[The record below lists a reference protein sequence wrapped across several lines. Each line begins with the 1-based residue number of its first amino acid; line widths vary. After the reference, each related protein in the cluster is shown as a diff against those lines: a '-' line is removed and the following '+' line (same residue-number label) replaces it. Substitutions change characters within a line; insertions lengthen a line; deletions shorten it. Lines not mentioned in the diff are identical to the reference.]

1 MPSPVA
7 MTPRPDLA
15 TIEMRPDGDLFFGE
29 AMAAVLAGSKVTRR
43 EWHDPTVYLF
53 LNNNILSI
61 HKADGTVSNLLVS
74 DGDLAGVDWVK
85 V

>member
-7 MTPRPDLA
+7 TSPTVIKPRP
-15 TIEMRPDGDLFFGE
+15 EGVMYFGE
-29 AMAAVLAGSKVTRR
+29 AMAAVLADAKVTRL
-43 EWHDPTVYLF
+43 EWNDPNVYLF
-53 LNNNILSI
+53 LKNGILSI

-74 DGDLAGVDWVK
+74 DGDLAGNDWVK

>member
-7 MTPRPDLA
+7 TSPTSPVTIQPRP
-15 TIEMRPDGDLFFGE
+15 EGVMFFGE
-29 AMAAVLAGSKVTRR
+29 AMAAVLNEAKVTRL
-43 EWHDPTVYLF
+43 EWADPTIYLF
-53 LNNNILSI
+53 LKNGVLSI

-74 DGDLAGVDWVK
+74 DGDLAGNDWVK